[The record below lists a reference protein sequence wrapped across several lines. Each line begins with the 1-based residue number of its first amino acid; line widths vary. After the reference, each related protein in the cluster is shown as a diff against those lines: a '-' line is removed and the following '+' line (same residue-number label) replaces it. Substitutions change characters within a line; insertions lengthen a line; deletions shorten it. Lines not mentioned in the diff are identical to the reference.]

1 MTNTANQRVTA
12 CRFCGAPI
20 EALDEPTGARCM
32 ICGKRGLTRACCSAG
47 HFVCEECRGGELMQI
62 LEAMLDMR
70 RATDPVETFVKA
82 RIGLRFPMHGPRH
95 HALVAAAFL
104 LAYHDLY
111 GEPSWA
117 TILETLQSAD
127 TQLPGGTCGYWGA
140 CSAALA
146 VGMAYCAILGA
157 SPTDGPPRA
166 AAQQLVGRIVTRVGE
181 FDGPRCCRREC
192 LLALQV
198 GCELSATHLPKL
210 LPTVYQV
217 HCEQASKNPECI
229 DEACPYA

>member
-1 MTNTANQRVTA
+1 MTEGTAQGVKT
-12 CRFCGAPI
+12 CRFCGAPLEI
-20 EALDEPTGARCM
+20 FDEATAARCM
-32 ICGKRGLTRACCSAG
+32 VCGKRGLTHACCAEE
-47 HFVCEECRGGELMQI
+47 HFVCEECRSGELMQI
-62 LEAMLDMR
+62 LDGMLDMR
-70 RATDPVETFVKA
+70 RSTDPVETLIKA

-95 HALVAAAFL
+95 HALTTASFL

-157 SPTDGPPRA
+157 SPTDGAPRS
-166 AAQQLVGRIVTRVGE
+166 AAQQVVGRIVSRMGE

-198 GCELSATHLPKL
+198 GCELSETHLPKPL
-210 LPTVYQV
+210 LTAYEV
-217 HCEQASKNPECI
+217 HCEQAFKNPECI
-229 DEACPYA
+229 DEGCPYA